1 MYSSRR
7 VSTADDPPRVSSP
20 PRYGAVP
27 WNKRAIEPA
36 AVPMIG
42 ERALDSQVR
51 RRDLS
56 RTHGRPGRV
65 AYTPAMDWGSGCVG
79 SDFAPG
85 AGWPGASKRRR
96 GDRSLMPV

>member
-51 RRDLS
+51 SGVTPHVHVDAQAGS
-56 RTHGRPGRV
+56 PTRPLWTG
-65 AYTPAMDWGSGCVG
+65 APAV
-79 SDFAPG
+79 
-85 AGWPGASKRRR
+85 
-96 GDRSLMPV
+96 